1 MGKQKKQSGRRRRV
15 AMSTS
20 GLSGMA
26 DRFETG
32 ALYHSRFYEGDMVW
46 LADEYQRRS
55 RSEPSLTLEDFA
67 AEYGVSADELRT
79 HVPDLSREIDRS
91 VTLWHGTT
99 RLRAESILQQGFRAR
114 KSKRHGRIFFTER
127 PGMAR
132 GFAERRARDEEDEPA
147 VIVCS
152 IDLSH
157 YSDFERRGNAVYAF
171 RCGCIASEVVTKIEG
186 VSRQRR
192 EKSERQESA
201 ESIPTD
207 VAITF
212 NSGCAGIAYWI
223 NSYLKLNGQGE
234 VDEDHE
240 AVAKIKQWLDG
251 QAEAGRFGE
260 IPYNEMLEQVREY
273 LPQYLQ

>member
-1 MGKQKKQSGRRRRV
+1 MGKQKKQSRRRRRV
-15 AMSTS
+15 AMPTP
-20 GLSGMA
+20 GGQ
-26 DRFETG
+26 FETG
-32 ALYHSRFYEGDMVW
+32 PRYQSRFYEGDMVW
-46 LADEYQRRS
+46 LADEYRRRS

-79 HVPDLSREIDRS
+79 HVPDLSREIDHS

-99 RLRAESILQQGFRAR
+99 MSRAESILHQGFRAR
-114 KSKRHGRIFFTER
+114 KSKRHGQIFFAGR

-147 VIVCS
+147 VIMCS

-157 YSDFERRGNAVYAF
+157 YSDFERRGRAVYAF
-171 RCGCIASEVVTKIEG
+171 RCGCIGSEVITNIDRLLG
-186 VSRQRR
+186 QRR
-192 EKSERQESA
+192 AKLGKQESA
-201 ESIPTD
+201 ESIPID

-240 AVAKIKQWLDG
+240 AVAEIKQWLDG

-260 IPYNEMLEQVREY
+260 VPYDEMLDQVQEY
-273 LPQYLQ
+273 LPQYFQ

>member
-1 MGKQKKQSGRRRRV
+1 MPKQNKQNRRRRRV

-20 GLSGMA
+20 GGQ
-26 DRFETG
+26 FETG
-32 ALYHSRFYEGDMVW
+32 PRYQSRFYEGDMVW

-79 HVPDLSREIDRS
+79 YVPDLSREIDHS

-99 RLRAESILQQGFRAR
+99 RSRAESILQQGFRAR
-114 KSKRHGRIFFTER
+114 KSKRHGQIYFTGR

-147 VIVCS
+147 VIMCS
-152 IDLSH
+152 IDLSR
-157 YSDFERRGNAVYAF
+157 YSDFERRGRAVYAF
-171 RCGCIASEVVTKIEG
+171 RCGCIASEVITNIDRL
-186 VSRQRR
+186 SRQWR
-192 EKSERQESA
+192 EKPERQESA
-201 ESIPTD
+201 ESTPTD

-223 NSYLKLNGQGE
+223 NSYLRLSGQGE
-234 VDEDHE
+234 VDENHE
-240 AVAKIKQWLDG
+240 AVAKMKQWLDG

-260 IPYNEMLEQVREY
+260 VPYNEMLEQAREY

>member
-1 MGKQKKQSGRRRRV
+1 MRKQKKQGRRRRRV

-20 GLSGMA
+20 GGQ
-26 DRFETG
+26 FET
-32 ALYHSRFYEGDMVW
+32 APVYQSRFYEGDMVW

-55 RSEPSLTLEDFA
+55 GSEPSLTLEDFA
-67 AEYGVSADELRT
+67 AEYGVSADELRK
-79 HVPDLSREIDRS
+79 HVPDLSREIDHS

-99 RLRAESILQQGFRAR
+99 RSRAESILQQGFRAR
-114 KSKRHGRIFFTER
+114 KSKRHGRIFFAGK

-132 GFAERRARDEEDEPA
+132 GIAERRARDEDDEPA
-147 VIVCS
+147 LIMCS

-157 YSDFERRGNAVYAF
+157 YSDFERRGRAVYAF
-171 RCGCIASEVVTKIEG
+171 RGCITSEVITKIDG
-186 VSRQRR
+186 LSRQRR
-192 EKSERQESA
+192 EKLEKQENAESA
-201 ESIPTD
+201 PTD

-234 VDEDHE
+234 VGENHE

-251 QAEAGRFGE
+251 QAEADRFGE
-260 IPYNEMLEQVREY
+260 VPYDEMLEQVREY
-273 LPQYLQ
+273 LPQYLR